1 MTEKITTTNNTIVD
15 TIGKMNITGNVI
27 PEAWYKTIQKTRN
40 HPYLNAIILLSEI
53 VYWYRPAEV
62 CDEETGSRTF
72 KKKFKE
78 DFWQISMTKLS
89 EKFGLSKDQVRDALD
104 FLESSIKVIKRHY
117 RDIYSRAGRLSNV
130 LYIELIPSVLMNL
143 TYPDSEDSEIIP
155 GGSGNFSN
163 TYLEKFD
170 EVVEKTPT
178 PIGKNSNTYTKN
190 TIENNKENTDKT
202 TTTED
207 AVVCCCDNSLFSY
220 IKEKFNKY
228 NLTDKDINLIY
239 NATTKGTEDI
249 DRAYEYIIHY
259 NRAINNIVPF
269 IISAIKNG
277 WTVQKAIEPANTEHK
292 NIHGFSS
299 REYDWDELEKEL
311 FGKN

>member
-1 MTEKITTTNNTIVD
+1 MTEKITATNNTIED
-15 TIGKMNITGNVI
+15 AIGKMNITGNVI

-62 CDEETGSRTF
+62 CDEETGTRTF

-89 EKFGLSKDQVRDALD
+89 EKFGLSKDQIRDALD

-117 RDIYSRAGRLSNV
+117 RDIDSRAGRLSNV
-130 LYIELIPSVLMNL
+130 LYIELMPSVLMEL
-143 TYPDSEDSEIIP
+143 TYPDSDDSEIIP

-163 TYLEKFD
+163 TYLEKSD
-170 EVVEKTPT
+170 AVVEKTPT

-190 TIENNKENTDKT
+190 TIENNKENTNKT

-207 AVVCCCDNSLFSY
+207 AVVCCCDDSLFSY
-220 IKEKFNKY
+220 IKDKFSEY

-277 WTVQKAIEPANTEHK
+277 WQVQKVEPVSKNTSK
-292 NIHGFSS
+292 DIHGFTS
-299 REYDWDELEKEL
+299 RQYDWEALEKAWVNK
-311 FGKN
+311 F